1 MMLCRVQRRAILFQA
16 LWEREMEVIPMDL
29 VILVIIHHHH
39 TLMDFH
45 LILAVH
51 LCMDTLIILDLM
63 DHQDMDITI
72 TMRHLMAILMVH
84 LHLIITLMV
93 DGITTLK
100 G

>member
-1 MMLCRVQRRAILFQA
+1 
-16 LWEREMEVIPMDL
+16 
-29 VILVIIHHHH
+29 
-39 TLMDFH
+39 
-45 LILAVH
+45 
-51 LCMDTLIILDLM
+51 M

-72 TMRHLMAILMVH
+72 TMRHLMAILTVH